1 MVKPQH
7 YDFDDIIEV
16 ELNPLQESNT
26 DDAPSPAKPG
36 KPGKPNVHYG
46 FEDIIEVE
54 LAALEIFKE

>member
-16 ELNPLQESNT
+16 ELNPLQESNN
-26 DDAPSPAKPG
+26 DDAPSPAR
-36 KPGKPNVHYG
+36 PGKPNVHYG